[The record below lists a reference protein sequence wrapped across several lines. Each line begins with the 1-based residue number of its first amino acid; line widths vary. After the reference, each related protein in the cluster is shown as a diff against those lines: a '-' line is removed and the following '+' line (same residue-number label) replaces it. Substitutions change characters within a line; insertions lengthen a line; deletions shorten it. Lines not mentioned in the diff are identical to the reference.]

1 LLGFWR
7 NVLSRSLV
15 IFFETD
21 STLDAFWMFKKGL
34 KNNPIE
40 SSGLHRMDGKASVQ
54 SRRAMT
60 GGEPLWVA
68 PKTSRDI
75 CLGA

>member
-1 LLGFWR
+1 
-7 NVLSRSLV
+7 
-15 IFFETD
+15 
-21 STLDAFWMFKKGL
+21 
-34 KNNPIE
+34 
-40 SSGLHRMDGKASVQ
+40 MDGKASVQ